1 VALLLD
7 LMIFDLKGKRYLMR
21 SHTEIIVIKLKVLLV
36 TLSMSLLLS
45 SCTSTVDI
53 SGHFPSPVIDRL
65 PYSIGVIFNKEFSDY
80 RYIEKGEKRKKWE
93 ISVGDAQVEM
103 LNVVL
108 KAMFLNMEIKSNF
121 QNTSGN
127 TLDLFFQPNLESF
140 QYNVPYETKG
150 NMFEVWLKY
159 NMKVYDSQGQIIADW
174 VLTAY
179 GKTPSEFFQSEEA
192 ALNDAMVIALRD
204 LGAGLSLKFTQVPE
218 INKWLKMQE
227 KSSESSIE
235 IVKNNFVNQIVLGI

>member
-1 VALLLD
+1 
-7 LMIFDLKGKRYLMR
+7 MK
-21 SHTEIIVIKLKVLLV
+21 IKLFLV
-36 TLSMSLLLS
+36 TFLLSLLLT
-45 SCTSTVDI
+45 SCKSTVDI
-53 SGHFPSPVIDRL
+53 SGHFPSPVIDQL

-108 KAMFLNMEIKSNF
+108 KAMFLKMEVTPDF

-127 TLDLFFQPNLESF
+127 TLDLFFQPNLENF

-179 GKTPSEFFQSEEA
+179 GKTPSEFFQTQEE

-227 KSSESSIE
+227 KSNKSSTE
-235 IVKNNFVNQIVLGI
+235 LVQNNFVNRMVLGI